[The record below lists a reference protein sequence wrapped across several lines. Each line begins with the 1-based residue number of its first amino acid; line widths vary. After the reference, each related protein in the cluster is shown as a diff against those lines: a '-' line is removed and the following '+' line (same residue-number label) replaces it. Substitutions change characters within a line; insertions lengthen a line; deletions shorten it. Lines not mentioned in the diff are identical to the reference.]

1 MHFASSMID
10 STGCLL
16 VWRHWKEIDAVK
28 AQSTDQIMLTWTM
41 ISGAILF
48 FSPRRSKATSPNRA
62 KTNFER
68 ISTGTLWISFPNSR
82 PKALM
87 SLMERVSDKN
97 HKTTNKGFLKFH
109 IPRVISGRLGKGP
122 PNALTFRL
130 SRPCLKQWVVIA
142 GRPRLE
148 CNWRV
153 KIQCHYHLR
162 MAPENGNLSL

>member
-62 KTNFER
+62 KTNFEG

-122 PNALTFRL
+122 PKCPYISTFAPMPETV
-130 SRPCLKQWVVIA
+130 SSNCRPATIRMQLKS
-142 GRPRLE
+142 
-148 CNWRV
+148 
-153 KIQCHYHLR
+153 
-162 MAPENGNLSL
+162 ENSMPLPFKNGTRKW